1 MTESPLVRDLAV
13 VMVTSGIVTAVF
25 HQLRQPVVLGYI
37 LAGVIIGPHTPPF
50 AFVRDGHSIETLA
63 ELGVTLLLFGI
74 GLEFSLRKLR
84 RVGGVALAGAAFE
97 IPVMVWLGFS
107 AGRLAGWGTT
117 ESVFLGAILSIS
129 STTIIAKAL
138 AELRQTG
145 EEYARIVM
153 GILIVEDL
161 GAIVILVLL
170 SSLARAGEVAV
181 GQGLLVLGAVT
192 LFVVTTTVFGLL
204 LVPRLLAIVA
214 RIPMR
219 EVLTITVLALCF
231 GSAILARELGFSPA
245 LGAFLAGAVMAET
258 RHVRRIEE
266 RIESIRD
273 MFSAIFF
280 VAVGMQIDP
289 RVIVG
294 HAPLVLGLALLTVVG
309 KVFACSIATIAC
321 GYGPR
326 AALRVGMALGQIG
339 EFSFLIASLGKQA
352 GVVPDT
358 LYPLTVAV
366 SAVTTL
372 STPYQIRSTDWLAT
386 WLGRAVPTRLR
397 TLAAFYQRKID
408 EDRGRVSWFSR
419 EARRALGL
427 GFVSTALVLT
437 LLVITDFARG
447 LADAR
452 GVRSLVFPHDVEVLL
467 WSGCGLASLPAL
479 AGVWRAGGLFARGLL
494 GALAEGGSGRI
505 LVETIRFGF
514 LVASG
519 AIFLALA
526 SPILPVGL
534 PLLVTVSVVSMAAVL
549 FWRAVGDVHARAEGV
564 LRGMLSDAAPSQQS
578 LAMRDE
584 LVALVSAKYPFD
596 VVIDD
601 FVAPFH
607 RTACNRSIRDLGL
620 RQRTGATIAA
630 VFRDE
635 APILNPEPGLEILPG
650 DVLVLLGSADQVASA
665 LRELEGLASRSVG

>member
-1 MTESPLVRDLAV
+1 MTESALVRDLAV

-97 IPVMVWLGFS
+97 IPVMIWLGFS
-107 AGRLAGWGTT
+107 AGKLAGWDTN

-138 AELRQTG
+138 AELRQTR

-161 GAIVILVLL
+161 CAIVMLALL

-181 GQGLLVLGAVT
+181 GQALLVLGGVT
-192 LFVVTTTVFGLL
+192 LFVVTTTVVGFL
-204 LVPRLLAIVA
+204 LVPRLLAIVG
-214 RIPMR
+214 RIPMP

-258 RHVRRIEE
+258 RLVRQIEE

-289 RVIVG
+289 RVIV
-294 HAPLVLGLALLTVVG
+294 AYASLVLGLSLLTVVG
-309 KVFACSIATIAC
+309 KVFACSAATIAC
-321 GYGPR
+321 GYSPR
-326 AALRVGMALGQIG
+326 TALRVGMALGQIG
-339 EFSFLIASLGKQA
+339 EFSFIIAALGKQA
-352 GVVPDT
+352 GVASDT

-372 STPYQIRSTDWLAT
+372 STPYQIRGTDWLAR
-386 WLGRAVPTRLR
+386 WLRPAVPARLHA
-397 TLAAFYQRKID
+397 LAAFYQQKIRHNR
-408 EDRGRVSWFSR
+408 RGATWFSR
-419 EARRALGL
+419 DARRALVR
-427 GFVSTALVLT
+427 GFVSTALLVT
-437 LLVITDFARG
+437 LLLITDYTRQ
-447 LADAR
+447 LAAER
-452 GVRSLVFPHDVEVLL
+452 GVGSLVFPHDVEVLL
-467 WSGCGLASLPAL
+467 WSACGLASLPAL
-479 AGVWRAGGLFARGLL
+479 AGVWHAGGLLAKGLL
-494 GALAEGGSGRI
+494 GALADGGSGRI

-519 AIFLALA
+519 AVFLALA

-534 PLLVTVSVVSMAAVL
+534 PLVMTASVVSLAAVL
-549 FWRAVGDVHARAEGV
+549 FWRSVGNVHARAEAV
-564 LRGMLSDAAPSQQS
+564 LQSMLSGAEPSAQG
-578 LAMRDE
+578 LAMREE
-584 LVALVSAKYPFD
+584 LVELVSAKYPFD
-596 VVIDD
+596 VVVED

-607 RTACNRSIRDLGL
+607 STACNRSIRELGL

-635 APILNPEPGLEILPG
+635 APILNPDPGLEILPG

-665 LRELEGLASRSVG
+665 VRELEGLASHPAP

>member
-1 MTESPLVRDLAV
+1 
-13 VMVTSGIVTAVF
+13 
-25 HQLRQPVVLGYI
+25 
-37 LAGVIIGPHTPPF
+37 
-50 AFVRDGHSIETLA
+50 
-63 ELGVTLLLFGI
+63 
-74 GLEFSLRKLR
+74 
-84 RVGGVALAGAAFE
+84 
-97 IPVMVWLGFS
+97 MVWLGFS
-107 AGRLAGWGTT
+107 AGKLAGWGTT
-117 ESVFLGAILSIS
+117 ESVFLGAVLSIS

-138 AELRQTG
+138 AELRQTR

-153 GILIVEDL
+153 GILLLEDL
-161 GAIVILVLL
+161 GAIVMLALL

-181 GQGLLVLGAVT
+181 GHALLVLGGVT
-192 LFVVTTTVFGLL
+192 LFVVTMTVVSLL

-214 RIPMR
+214 RVPIR
-219 EVLTITVLALCF
+219 EVLTITVLAVCF

-258 RHVRRIEE
+258 RHVAQIEE

-289 RVIVG
+289 RAIAG
-294 HAPLVLGLALLTVVG
+294 QAPLVVGLALLTVVG
-309 KVFACSIATIAC
+309 KAFACSAATLAC

-326 AALRVGMALGQIG
+326 TALRVGMALGQIG
-339 EFSFLIASLGKQA
+339 EFSFIIAALGRQA

-386 WLGRAVPTRLR
+386 RLR
-397 TLAAFYQRKID
+397 SAAPARLRALASFYQERIRQRR
-408 EDRGRVSWFSR
+408 RGASWFTR
-419 EARRALGL
+419 DARRALVRA
-427 GFVSTALVLT
+427 FVSTALLVT
-437 LLVITDFARG
+437 LLLITDYARRLAAARG
-447 LADAR
+447 L
-452 GVRSLVFPHDVEVLL
+452 RSIAFPHDVEVLL
-467 WSGCGLASLPAL
+467 WSACGLASLPAL
-479 AGVWRAGGLFARGLL
+479 AGVWRAGGVLAGELL
-494 GALAEGGSGRI
+494 GALAEGGAGRI

-519 AIFLALA
+519 AVFLAIA
-526 SPILPVGL
+526 SPVLPVGV
-534 PLLVTVSVVSMAAVL
+534 PLLMTALVVSLAAIL
-549 FWRAVGDVHARAEGV
+549 FWRSVGNVHARAEAV
-564 LRGMLSDAAPSQQS
+564 LQGMLSGAEPSAQS

-584 LVALVSAKYPFD
+584 LVELVSAKYPFD
-596 VVIDD
+596 VVVED
-601 FVAPFH
+601 FVVPFH
-607 RTACNRSIRDLGL
+607 PTACNRSIRDLGL

-635 APILNPEPGLEILPG
+635 APTFNPDPGLEIVPG

-665 LRELEGLASRSVG
+665 LRELEELASQPAG

>member
-1 MTESPLVRDLAV
+1 MTESALVRDLAV

-25 HQLRQPVVLGYI
+25 HRLRQPVVLGYI
-37 LAGVIIGPHTPPF
+37 LAGAIIGPHTPPF
-50 AFVRDGHSIETLA
+50 ALVRDGRSIETLA

-97 IPVMVWLGFS
+97 IPVMIWLGFS
-107 AGRLAGWGTT
+107 AGKLAGWGTN

-138 AELRQTG
+138 AELRQTR

-161 GAIVILVLL
+161 GAIVMLTLL

-181 GQGLLVLGAVT
+181 GHALLVLGAVT
-192 LFVVTTTVFGLL
+192 LFVVTTTVVGFL
-204 LVPRLLAIVA
+204 LVPRLLAIVE
-214 RIPMR
+214 RIAVR

-231 GSAILARELGFSPA
+231 GWAILARELGFSTA

-258 RHVRRIEE
+258 RFVGQIEE

-289 RVIVG
+289 RVIVA
-294 HAPLVLGLALLTVVG
+294 HAPLVLGLSLLTIVG
-309 KVFACSIATIAC
+309 KVFACSAATIAC
-321 GYGPR
+321 GYGQR
-326 AALRVGMALGQIG
+326 TALRVGMALGQIG
-339 EFSFLIASLGKQA
+339 EFSFIIAALGRQA
-352 GVVPDT
+352 GVVSDT

-386 WLGRAVPTRLR
+386 RLRPAVPPRVR
-397 TLAAFYQRKID
+397 ALAAFYQERIRHIR
-408 EDRGRVSWFSR
+408 RGAAWFSR
-419 EARRALGL
+419 DARRALVR
-427 GFVSTALVLT
+427 GFVSTALLVT
-437 LLVITDFARG
+437 LLLITDYARR
-447 LADAR
+447 LAVER
-452 GVRSLVFPHDVEVLL
+452 GVGSLVFPHDVEVLL
-467 WSGCGLASLPAL
+467 WSACGLASLPAL
-479 AGVWRAGGLFARGLL
+479 AGVWHAGGLLAKGLL
-494 GALAEGGSGRI
+494 GALADGSSGRI

-519 AIFLALA
+519 AVFLALA

-534 PLLVTVSVVSMAAVL
+534 PLVMTASVVSLAAVL
-549 FWRAVGDVHARAEGV
+549 FWRSVGNVHARAEAV
-564 LRGMLSDAAPSQQS
+564 LRSMLSGAEPSAQS

-584 LVALVSAKYPFD
+584 LVELVSAKYPFD
-596 VVIDD
+596 VVVED
-601 FVAPFH
+601 FVAPF
-607 RTACNRSIRDLGL
+607 RSTACNRSIRELGL

-635 APILNPEPGLEILPG
+635 APILNPDPGLQILPG

-665 LRELEGLASRSVG
+665 VRELEGLASHAAP